1 LIPDQILSSLP
12 FSRPFLFVDK
22 IDHVDI
28 NGVSG
33 TFRFRK
39 DCWFYQGHF
48 INNPVTLGVMLTE
61 CMAQI
66 GVVSLGIFL
75 LTQDSADASEKE
87 QEKKL
92 AMSSS
97 EVDFYLPVYPG
108 EEVKVISKK
117 LYFRFNKLKCETEMY
132 NASGKLVCKGK
143 IAGMIY

>member
-1 LIPDQILSSLP
+1 
-12 FSRPFLFVDK
+12 
-22 IDHVDI
+22 
-28 NGVSG
+28 
-33 TFRFRK
+33 
-39 DCWFYQGHF
+39 
-48 INNPVTLGVMLTE
+48 MLTE